1 MFLLMIRCGFARNIE
16 AHLEFIGT
24 MWFHYVVIPT
34 TFQSSVHPL
43 LIVVGL
49 NCRCVLGLNG
59 FRLAEGKLFLF
70 NFRFSFKKWH
80 PKFRLCSKHRKMM
93 SITEDSHSTSMESH
107 WASESE
113 FMIEDT
119 RDSMNRIL
127 AEASISPIRSQT
139 RSTLQH
145 QSKSSLRRLLSKLN
159 RGTDSLRSMIYIH
172 Q

>member
-1 MFLLMIRCGFARNIE
+1 
-16 AHLEFIGT
+16 
-24 MWFHYVVIPT
+24 
-34 TFQSSVHPL
+34 
-43 LIVVGL
+43 
-49 NCRCVLGLNG
+49 
-59 FRLAEGKLFLF
+59 
-70 NFRFSFKKWH
+70 
-80 PKFRLCSKHRKMM
+80 M

-107 WASESE
+107 WTSESE
-113 FMIEDT
+113 FMIEDR